1 MIVRA
6 PLPDEPLKAFLGRMK
21 RNNVCSSDAE
31 LFRKLASRMSIE
43 IDEASRFNPVEFLAE
58 VYGVMPILF
67 VRQHT
72 MMPFTKL
79 VGWFDRDRGE
89 VPDLVNRKYL
99 SSALRIPRPHAHLC
113 PHCVVEDMKFRG
125 ISYWRR
131 LHQLPGVDWCV
142 KHGVALRRCE
152 GIDILEQSPI
162 LASDSSLALDD
173 DQVAQAREHPLV
185 ARYARIAEG
194 LLTEIPQSLHTAD
207 VSVLIRDWS
216 KEQGLRVSLNGKRP
230 LLSDRVAES
239 FPKAWL
245 SLHFP
250 TSTRKEAGVF
260 ASWIDATWFSRKVA
274 ASTAL
279 YVLALSV
286 MYESSDEALNALA
299 NLKPVAVP
307 RKSDAHRTPGAWDTG
322 KIVEVW
328 MKHSGNSAAIA
339 QDLNLSNYYV
349 RKRLYEAGL
358 PTLGV
363 SAGIAMKRALLSY
376 WDGVSLSTACESEGA
391 DQAAVKSFLRVAT
404 KRHLG
409 ALWTDTASS
418 VSTNYES
425 LRPPIS
431 Q

>member
-21 RNNVCSSDAE
+21 RHNVCSSDAE
-31 LFRKLASRMSIE
+31 LFGKLASRMSIK
-43 IDEASRFNPVEFLAE
+43 IDEASRINPIEFLAD
-58 VYGVMPILF
+58 VYGVRPIFF

-72 MMPFTKL
+72 MMPFAKL

-99 SSALRIPRPHAHLC
+99 SSALRSPRPHAYLC
-113 PHCVVEDMKFRG
+113 PHCVVEDMEFRG

-142 KHGVALRRCE
+142 KHGVALRRCD

-162 LASDSSLALDD
+162 FASDSSLALDD

-194 LLTEIPQSLHTAD
+194 VLTEISQSLHTAD

-216 KEQGLRVSLNGKRP
+216 KGQGLRVSLNGKRP

-250 TSTRKEAGVF
+250 ASTRKEAGVF
-260 ASWIDATWFSRKVA
+260 ASWIDGTWFSRKVA
-274 ASTAL
+274 ANAAL
-279 YVLALSV
+279 YVLALSL

-299 NLKPVAVP
+299 NLTPVAVP
-307 RKSDAHRTPGAWDTG
+307 RKSDVHRRPGAWDTG
-322 KIVEVW
+322 EIVEVW
-328 MKHSGNSAAIA
+328 MKHSGNSATIA
-339 QDLNLSNYYV
+339 KDLNLSNCYI

-363 SAGIAMKRALLSY
+363 NAGIALKRALQSY
-376 WDGVSLSTACESEGA
+376 WSGQSLSTACESEGA
-391 DQAAVKSFLRVAT
+391 DQAAVESLLRVAT
-404 KRHLG
+404 ERHLG
-409 ALWTDTASS
+409 ALWADTVSS
-418 VSTNYES
+418 ANTNYES
-425 LRPPIS
+425 LRLPEA

>member
-6 PLPDEPLKAFLGRMK
+6 PLPDEPLKAFLGRM
-21 RNNVCSSDAE
+21 RRHNVCSTDAE
-31 LFRKLASRMSIE
+31 LFGKLASRMSIK
-43 IDEASRFNPVEFLAE
+43 IDEASRINPVEFLAE
-58 VYGVMPILF
+58 VYGVRPIFF

-99 SSALRIPRPHAHLC
+99 SSALRSPRPHAYLC
-113 PHCVVEDMKFRG
+113 PHCVEEDIDFRG

-162 LASDSSLALDD
+162 LASDSSLALDGN
-173 DQVAQAREHPLV
+173 QVAQAREHPLV

-194 LLTEIPQSLHTAD
+194 LLTEISQSLHTAD

-250 TSTRKEAGVF
+250 ASTRKEAGVF
-260 ASWIDATWFSRKVA
+260 SSWIDGTWFSRKVA
-274 ASTAL
+274 ASAAL

-299 NLKPVAVP
+299 NLTPVAVP
-307 RKSDAHRTPGAWDTG
+307 RKSDVHRMPGAWETG
-322 KIVEVW
+322 EIVEVW
-328 MKHSGNSAAIA
+328 MKHSGNSATIA
-339 QDLNLSNYYV
+339 KDLNLSNCYI
-349 RKRLYEAGL
+349 RKRLYQAGL

-363 SAGIAMKRALLSY
+363 SAGIALKRALQSY
-376 WDGVSLSTACESEGA
+376 WSGQPLSTACESEGA
-391 DQAAVKSFLRVAT
+391 DQAAVESLLRVAT
-404 KRHLG
+404 ERHLG
-409 ALWTDTASS
+409 VLWAGPASS
-418 VSTNYES
+418 ASKNYES